1 VFSFSKNNYMS
12 VNHPPQL
19 KGDLFNHLLI
29 MSIVELTK
37 TGQKESSIYGYK
49 ANNALIHQ
57 KKKLFLFG

>member
-1 VFSFSKNNYMS
+1 MS

>member
-1 VFSFSKNNYMS
+1 MLI
-12 VNHPPQL
+12 NHPPQL

-37 TGQKESSIYGYK
+37 TGQKLSLAYGYK

-57 KKKLFLFG
+57 KKAIFIWMI